1 MRQTTQTPEDAM
13 LRTALENMRFKACTT
28 EDISFLHTRIS
39 KIGDNSSHI
48 SEKRFRNVSVIT
60 AQNASKDKMNDIGSR
75 RFAKENNQNLTDFYS
90 VDQLVQYE
98 PRPDKSKSKR
108 CVKKCVSLDSG
119 KQEILWELTPEAT
132 EHSPGKLSLC
142 IGLPVMIRKNEAT
155 ELCITK
161 GQEGT
166 VAGWQQGEGPRGQRI
181 LDTLFVRLTNPPQTI
196 QIQGLPDNVV
206 PLIKT
211 KKTITCQFPN
221 DNKILIER
229 DQVDVLPNFS
239 MIDYASQG
247 KTRKVKCCASE

>member
-1 MRQTTQTPEDAM
+1 
-13 LRTALENMRFKACTT
+13 
-28 EDISFLHTRIS
+28 
-39 KIGDNSSHI
+39 
-48 SEKRFRNVSVIT
+48 
-60 AQNASKDKMNDIGSR
+60 
-75 RFAKENNQNLTDFYS
+75 
-90 VDQLVQYE
+90 
-98 PRPDKSKSKR
+98 
-108 CVKKCVSLDSG
+108 LDSG

-166 VAGWQQGEGPRGQRI
+166 VAGWQEGEGPRGQRI

-196 QIQGLPDNVV
+196 QIQRLPDNVV

-229 DQVDVLPNFS
+229 DQVDILPNFS
-239 MIDYASQG
+239 MTDYASQG
-247 KTRKVKCCASE
+247 KTRKVNVVHLNNCRSHQAYYTALSRSASAADTMIITAFATNHITGGASGWLRQEFRQLELLDAITKLKCCLNKLKVLKEILLLESFRNGKVKITCQNTHILL